1 MDLFLFISVIV
12 GMTFIFLYFVMN
24 FDLKKKRLEVEEKKL
39 ELEKRKLELK
49 EEAEE
54 VGEEKL

>member
-1 MDLFLFISVIV
+1 MDLFLFISIIV
-12 GMTFIFLYFVMN
+12 GMTFIFLYFVLN
-24 FDLKKKRLEVEEKKL
+24 FDLKKKKLEIEEKQL

-54 VGEEKL
+54 VGEGKF